1 MLDANSYSPTI
12 FVKLFLPKLEKR
24 SNSNI
29 RSGLV
34 TTSSMGAKVC
44 TSGNTTYHST
54 KVMVNY
60 LMEAVCYETSK
71 AKSKVDVM
79 DLIPGG
85 VYTNMVR

>member
-1 MLDANSYSPTI
+1 
-12 FVKLFLPKLEKR
+12 
-24 SNSNI
+24 
-29 RSGLV
+29 
-34 TTSSMGAKVC
+34 MGAKVC
-44 TSGNTTYHST
+44 TSGNTTYHSS

-79 DLIPGG
+79 NLIPGG